1 MPDLLS
7 GRYIFEC
14 RRSGESRYACLIPKT
29 AGGIADTCRLKC
41 LFFRTFPRLKSGAVR
56 KGRRTGAAA
65 YRTFHPAGIYFE
77 RRCKMK
83 GYTCLGPKTVRESR
97 KKNTANTWCT
107 KVSFFVHR
115 RGRGRAVGGWRAQT
129 GGTQEVKHVKRQKHR
144 VKKTGCRAGA
154 LALAAALLLTM
165 LPALG
170 LTTSAAA
177 PEDIY
182 KVDAST
188 ITNWKSTTGDNTKN
202 VGRIWTDKSVFSET
216 IKLPFGTEPTIE
228 KAENEDFLVML
239 SALSS
244 TAEING
250 ETTSTVPMDI
260 VLVLDRSGS
269 MADDLET
276 YSYTVAH
283 QNGTQISDVE
293 RDRAR
298 FLKVGDQYIE
308 VTVERDG
315 WPGNRQYS
323 ISYTLN
329 GEKKYL
335 HQNVSG
341 DTPISETLYRR
352 NAVSTGVS
360 KMQALKTAV
369 NGFIDATAE
378 ANKDLDASKQHQ
390 VAIVSFA
397 DRATTRNDLTLCTTG
412 DNVDALKRTISE
424 LRADGS
430 TGADYAMTEAQ
441 EVLKGSRAG
450 ENKEVKK
457 VVIFFTDG
465 EPNHYSGFDSDVAN
479 AAIDTAKDLKD
490 AGTTVYT
497 VGVFENANPS
507 DTTNRFN
514 AYMHGVSSNY
524 PKATSY
530 TNLGD
535 RAMNEDGS
543 EPQYYKAAD
552 NADSLNSIFQ
562 EIASEINK
570 QEATSPTQVTEGAAP
585 DQSGYVTF
593 TDRLGDYMQVSDFK
607 AIVFADQ
614 KFEQKA
620 ETVSGNTV
628 TYTFEGAVSGNTLYP
643 DGNMNDI
650 VITVERAGK
659 DDLKT
664 GDLVTVKVPAN
675 MLPLR
680 RYDVDVTTINGN
692 TSVTTK
698 ITDAYPIRIT
708 YGVQMK
714 DGVQDKLAKPDEE
727 MKAYISENKADD
739 GSVRFYAN
747 AYSDSEYKVYSQFQP
762 NTLNSFYYFQ
772 EDTTLY
778 TDEACTI
785 PATNF
790 DVNQTYYYQRPY
802 YTTGGEK
809 LNNTIEI
816 EANSPLLTEG
826 LDKEWLSMEGGVLH
840 AVKGKPRRSSL
851 MKHAL
856 NKPIDGNLTDTAS
869 YVTKP
874 DWGDDEDGK
883 VEVGLGNNGYRA
895 VDLPGAL
902 SVTKTVT
909 AEEGIT
915 APAEDFEF
923 TVTFTGTG
931 DVALDGEYLAE
942 VKKGDVSVNTDKVT
956 IENNKATFTL
966 KDGQTKYIYGLPAGA
981 KYEVVE
987 TDPSPASEV
996 GFNED
1001 KKLTTGAE
1009 GTIQTGQTAAA
1020 SFTNNYT
1027 VEELELA
1034 GLGGTKTLDGRT
1046 FRDGDIFRFKI
1057 APPKD
1062 AAAADITPLPTDSEV
1077 EVLGNGNN
1085 TGKTKA
1091 EFNFGKITFTKPGV
1105 YTYTI
1110 TEELPNTTTGE
1121 YPLLP
1126 GITYDSTIYRLTLTV
1141 ADESSHLAL
1150 KEVKVEKADR
1160 SADTL
1165 AWTEVYKGTTLPAAS
1180 ELAFTNTFSEST
1192 QSLVINGQ
1200 KTLNGER
1207 ELSDYPDAEQFG
1219 YKLTAGGSRTL
1230 GTNGDFTEDT
1240 NQPMPDKSSWSDKY
1254 QAFVYRNTRDT
1265 GIITTAHIPFT
1276 TDDAGK
1282 EFQYY
1287 VTELQPT
1294 VTGDYN
1300 GKALVGAEKNGN
1312 DEWVYKGVTFDK
1324 EPEKVIIKVETV
1336 VNGEGETVIQ
1346 ASFTSGGDEAH
1357 RLSFVNSYNA
1367 EGTFAMTG
1375 TKKITGR
1382 TFNGKESL
1390 TFKVEAEDG
1399 VPLPDQVENGE
1410 ITVTPDEGTSEY
1422 TIDFGEIDFT
1432 SADMAGANR
1441 NGENNTHKTLYKDFT
1456 YTITEQ
1462 DEDGS
1467 GMKYDTTPK
1476 TVTIRVTDDGYG
1488 NLTAAYAPDT
1498 AAPVWNN
1505 EYTTSEAGYAGVQI
1519 TKTLTGRNMK
1529 YGEFTFKVEPL
1540 NGAPEPKKTTVTNN
1554 AAANGAACTPVT
1566 LLNDL
1571 KFTLA
1576 DAGKEYTYKI
1586 TEENGGQKING
1597 ITYDSAVYEVEI
1609 AVSDKG
1615 DGTLN
1620 VETTVDG
1627 VAYVHGASNPL
1638 EFENTYKANEVV
1650 VGDDEVAVTVKKTLT
1665 GRDWTDEDS
1674 FTFKLEANDDNTK
1687 AALEND
1693 TVVFGTDTAATD
1705 VETEIRK
1712 DTQDL
1717 TSKFGA
1723 ITFKE
1728 VGVYQFKVTEN
1739 QPTDDN
1745 AVLDG
1750 VQNKGVTYDASV
1762 KEFTVEVTDSGSGQ
1776 LSAKVQVKGS
1786 SAKGNVEGEVAF
1798 EFTNAY
1804 APNPTS
1810 VTPVGTKR
1818 VETAP
1823 EYAESAPMKEFS
1835 FGVYSDADCTKQVAS
1850 GKNSKTSGEIV
1861 FTPISVTAATAGTTY
1876 YVKEIPSSYGGIS
1889 YDENVYKIIVKA
1901 TDDGKG
1907 NLTATIEYPSGTE
1920 LTFTNTY
1927 TVNPD
1932 GVTVQL
1938 NAKKVLVD
1946 DTHSGDEKL
1955 ELEAGQFQF
1964 AIVDEDGNVIATA
1977 GNNEDGSINFPAF
1990 GFGVTTKQYAE
2001 LYAAAKNAVEPPVPT
2016 ASPEP
2021 TATPEATATP
2031 GPTAVPEATEA
2042 PEVTETPE
2050 ATETPAPTEAPEST
2064 EPQPE
2069 ATPEATD
2076 APAEPPAEPSAP
2088 ETFADETVSAENMAF
2103 APFTIETMADEFET
2117 PEAETD
2123 LTEEAQTSAAA
2134 QAAIDELNKLWGDHT
2149 YTIKETTSLTD
2160 GYTCDAPNGLQV
2172 VINLGDDGEGNLR
2185 VNSITYKDKDGNKLS
2200 SGEVATFT
2208 NTYKAADGTM
2218 DLTAE
2223 KLITGREFKDGEQF
2237 TFELTAVDGAPMPAD
2252 YPAGGVTISAVQG
2265 EKKAAVNFGTVT
2277 YTTPGTYTYKVTEKL
2292 GGTTV
2297 DGLTYDKTERTI
2309 TVTVT
2314 DQDANGAVTGELKA
2328 VQQNVPQFV
2337 NTYAAKPAILPND
2350 WLHATKYLT
2359 GRDLKAGEFEFEVVD
2374 QNGSR
2379 ISWGCNDENG
2389 SVVFEEIADKEGKT
2403 SPFTRVG
2410 EYVLTVREIKGNL
2423 SGVTYDD
2430 TAYTVIVEVSDPGD
2444 GQLVASVKGDTG
2456 KDIKFNNTWVETEKP
2471 TEPLTPT
2478 ATPVPPPTTP
2488 QTGDS
2493 SNPALWLALLCGSA
2507 AIVAALALSLKR
2519 RSRRSHCK

>member
-1 MPDLLS
+1 
-7 GRYIFEC
+7 
-14 RRSGESRYACLIPKT
+14 
-29 AGGIADTCRLKC
+29 
-41 LFFRTFPRLKSGAVR
+41 
-56 KGRRTGAAA
+56 
-65 YRTFHPAGIYFE
+65 
-77 RRCKMK
+77 MK
-83 GYTCLGPKTVRESR
+83 GYTCLGPKTVRENR

-144 VKKTGCRAGA
+144 SKKTGCRVGA

-170 LTTSAAA
+170 LTTSAAE
-177 PEDIY
+177 PEDY
-182 KVDAST
+182 VVDAST
-188 ITNWKSTTGDNTKN
+188 IINWESTTGDNTKN
-202 VGRIWTDKSVFSET
+202 VGRIWTDKSVFSDT
-216 IKLPFGTEPTIE
+216 VTLPFGTEPTIE

-250 ETTSTVPMDI
+250 ETTSTVPLDI
-260 VLVLDRSGS
+260 VLVLDTSGS
-269 MADDLET
+269 MDDDLET
-276 YSYTVAH
+276 YTYTERFSSNAKIQEVYNNGRNLYVKVDDEYYPVRVRENGVFRKTYSLSYRK
-283 QNGTQISDVE
+283 NGENVNLLPEEEVDGSTQI
-293 RDRAR
+293 
-298 FLKVGDQYIE
+298 G
-308 VTVERDG
+308 TVL
-315 WPGNRQYS
+315 YS
-323 ISYTLN
+323 RTTAS
-329 GEKKYL
+329 
-335 HQNVSG
+335 
-341 DTPISETLYRR
+341 
-352 NAVSTGVS
+352 STS

-412 DNVDALKRTISE
+412 DNVDALKSTISR
-424 LRADGS
+424 LNANGS
-430 TGADYAMTEAQ
+430 TGADYAMAKAQ
-441 EVLKGSRAG
+441 EVLEGSRAD
-450 ENKEVKK
+450 EDEKVKK

-479 AAIDTAKDLKD
+479 DAIEYAGALKKG
-490 AGTTVYT
+490 GTTVYT

-524 PKATSY
+524 PNATSY

-543 EPQYYKAAD
+543 ETQYYKAAD

-570 QEATSPTQVTEGAAP
+570 QEATSPTQVTEGAANE
-585 DQSGYVTF
+585 SGYVTF

-614 KFEQKA
+614 EFEQKT
-620 ETVSGNTV
+620 ETESGNTV
-628 TYTFEGAVSGNTLYP
+628 TYTFEGEVSGNTLYP
-643 DGNMNDI
+643 DGNMHDI

-692 TSVTTK
+692 TSVTTQ
-698 ITDAYPIRIT
+698 ITDAYPIRIA

-727 MKAYISENKADD
+727 MLAYISKNKADD

-747 AYSDSEYKVYSQFQP
+747 AYTGGAYQVQSQFEP

-778 TDEACTI
+778 TNEACTI

-790 DVNQTYYYQRPY
+790 DKNQTYYYQRPY

-826 LDKEWLSMEGGVLH
+826 LEKEWLSMEGGVLH

-851 MKHAL
+851 MQYDLDKTT
-856 NKPIDGNLTDTAS
+856 NETGTAA
-869 YVTKP
+869 YVVEP
-874 DWGDDEDGK
+874 NWGDDTDGW

-915 APAEDFEF
+915 APDKDFEF

-931 DVALDGEYLAE
+931 DVELDGEYLAE
-942 VKKGDVSVNTDKVT
+942 VKEGDVSENTDKVT
-956 IENNKATFTL
+956 IKDNKATFTL
-966 KDGQTKYIYGLPAGA
+966 KDGQTKYIYGLPDGVN
-981 KYEVVE
+981 YEVVE

-1077 EVLGNGNN
+1077 EVLGNGDN

-1207 ELSDYPDAEQFG
+1207 ELSDYPDVEQFG

-1240 NQPMPDKSSWSDKY
+1240 NQPMPGASSWSDKY
-1254 QAFVYRNTRDT
+1254 KAFVYRNTRDT

-1294 VTGDYN
+1294 DTGDYD
-1300 GKALVGAEKNGN
+1300 GEPLAGAEKNGN
-1312 DEWVYKGVTFDK
+1312 GEWVYKGVTFDK
-1324 EPEKVIIKVETV
+1324 ETETVTIKVETV

-1382 TFNGKESL
+1382 TFNGTESL

-1399 VPLPDQVENGE
+1399 APLPDQVENGE
-1410 ITVTPDEGTSEY
+1410 ITVTPDKGTSEY

-1462 DEDGS
+1462 GTDENGID
-1467 GMKYDTTPK
+1467 YDTTPK

-1488 NLTAAYAPDT
+1488 NLTATYLKDGKPVTDG
-1498 AAPVWNN
+1498 PVWNN
-1505 EYTTSEAGYAGVQI
+1505 VYTTSEAGYAGVQI
-1519 TKTLTGRNMK
+1519 TKTLTGRDMK
-1529 YGEFTFKVEPL
+1529 YGEFTFKVEPQ
-1540 NGAPEPKKTTVTNN
+1540 GDAPKPKKTTVTNN
-1554 AAANGAACTPVT
+1554 AAANGVACTPVT

-1571 KFTLA
+1571 KFKLA

-1620 VETTVDG
+1620 VQTTVTKDN
-1627 VAYVHGASNPL
+1627 VAYTGTSL
-1638 EFENTYKANEVV
+1638 TFENTYKADEVV

-1665 GRDWTDEDS
+1665 GRDWTDDDS

-1687 AALEND
+1687 AALGND
-1693 TVVFGTDTAATD
+1693 TVVFGTDKAATD
-1705 VETEIRK
+1705 VETEIKK
-1712 DTQDL
+1712 DTKDL
-1717 TSKFGA
+1717 TSNFGA
-1723 ITFKE
+1723 ITFNK
-1728 VGVYQFKVTEN
+1728 VGTYQFKVTEN

-1745 AVLDG
+1745 ADLEG
-1750 VQNKGVTYDASV
+1750 VQHEGVTYDASV
-1762 KEFTVEVTDSGSGQ
+1762 KTFTVIVTDSGSGQ
-1776 LSAKVQVKGS
+1776 LSAKVQVAGS
-1786 SAKGNVEGEVAF
+1786 SAKSNVEGEVAF

-1810 VTPVGTKR
+1810 VTPVGTKL

-1850 GKNSKTSGEIV
+1850 GKNSETSGEIV
-1861 FTPISVTAATAGTTY
+1861 FTPISVTAATADTTY

-1889 YDENVYKIIVKA
+1889 YDENVYEIIVKA

-1907 NLTATIEYPSGTE
+1907 NLTATIEYPNGGTE

-1990 GFGVTTKQYAE
+1990 GFGVTTEQYAE

-2031 GPTAVPEATEA
+2031 GPTAVPEATEV

-2050 ATETPAPTEAPEST
+2050 APETPAATEAPEST
-2064 EPQPE
+2064 ESKPE

-2076 APAEPPAEPSAP
+2076 APAEPTAEPSAP

-2117 PEAETD
+2117 PAAETD

-2149 YTIKETTSLTD
+2149 YTIKETTSLSD

-2277 YTTPGTYTYKVTEKL
+2277 YTAPGTYTYKVTEKL

-2337 NTYAAKPAILPND
+2337 NTYAAKPATLPND

-2471 TEPLTPT
+2471 TEPPTPT
-2478 ATPVPPPTTP
+2478 ATPVPSPTTP

-2493 SNPALWLALLCGSA
+2493 SSPALWLSLLCGSA

>member
-1 MPDLLS
+1 M
-7 GRYIFEC
+7 
-14 RRSGESRYACLIPKT
+14 
-29 AGGIADTCRLKC
+29 
-41 LFFRTFPRLKSGAVR
+41 
-56 KGRRTGAAA
+56 
-65 YRTFHPAGIYFE
+65 
-77 RRCKMK
+77 
-83 GYTCLGPKTVRESR
+83 
-97 KKNTANTWCT
+97 
-107 KVSFFVHR
+107 
-115 RGRGRAVGGWRAQT
+115 
-129 GGTQEVKHVKRQKHR
+129 KRQKHR
-144 VKKTGCRAGA
+144 LKKTGYRAGA

-182 KVDAST
+182 KVDDST
-188 ITNWKSTTGDNTKN
+188 ITNWVSTTGDNTRN
-202 VGRIWTDKSVFSET
+202 VGRIWTDKSVFTET
-216 IKLPFGTEPTIE
+216 VTLPGGNAPTIE
-228 KAENEDFLVML
+228 KGTNEDFLVML

-260 VLVLDRSGS
+260 VLVLDTSGS
-269 MADDLET
+269 MADELEPT
-276 YSYTVAH
+276 YVYSEAFSSN
-283 QNGTQISDVE
+283 QQIQRLAFNGGNALYVKE
-293 RDRAR
+293 
-298 FLKVGDQYIE
+298 GDQYIE
-308 VTVERDG
+308 VKFEASLIGLFD
-315 WPGNRQYS
+315 WEYS
-323 ISYTLN
+323 LSYELN
-329 GEKKYL
+329 GQTVVL
-335 HQNVSG
+335 HDKVSG
-341 DTPISETLYRR
+341 NTPIGQTLYSYEQ
-352 NAVSTGVS
+352 VTLT
-360 KMQALKTAV
+360 KMQALKNAV

-390 VAIVSFA
+390 VSIVTFA
-397 DRATTRNDLTLCTTG
+397 RGAEIKNNLMLCTTG
-412 DNVDALKRTISE
+412 TNVDALKRTVNS
-424 LRADGS
+424 LRAN
-430 TGADYAMTEAQ
+430 GATYADSGMEEAKNALNSAR
-441 EVLKGSRAG
+441 EGA
-450 ENKEVKK
+450 KK
-457 VVIFFTDG
+457 AVIFFTDG
-465 EPNHYSGFDSDVAN
+465 EPNHQSGFDRDVAN

-524 PKATSY
+524 PAATAYNS
-530 TNLGD
+530 LGE
-535 RAMNEDGS
+535 RAKDKEGNAT
-543 EPQYYKAAD
+543 QYYKVAD
-552 NADSLNSIFQ
+552 DADKLNSIFQ
-562 EIASEINK
+562 EISKELSH
-570 QEATSPTQVTEGAAP
+570 QEATSPTQVTEGAANE
-585 DQSGYVTF
+585 SGYVTF

-614 KFEQKA
+614 MFEQKSKT
-620 ETVSGNTV
+620 ENGNTV
-628 TYTFEGAVSGNTLYP
+628 TYTFSGEGGGNAVYP
-643 DGNMNDI
+643 NGNMSDI
-650 VITVERAGK
+650 HITVVRADK

-664 GDLVTVKVPAN
+664 GDLVTVEVPAN

-680 RYDVDVTTINGN
+680 SYVVNVKSDQDGNETVETTIE
-692 TSVTTK
+692 
-698 ITDAYPIRIT
+698 DAFPIRIA
-708 YGVQMK
+708 YGVKMK

-747 AYSDSEYKVYSQFQP
+747 AYTGGAYQVQSQFEP

-778 TDEACTI
+778 TNEACTT
-785 PATNF
+785 PAIDF
-790 DVNQTYYYQRPY
+790 DENQKYYYQRPY
-802 YTTGGEK
+802 YTTDGKK

-826 LDKEWLSMEGGVLH
+826 LDKEWLSTEGGELH
-840 AVKGKPRRSSL
+840 AVKGAPRRSSL
-851 MKHAL
+851 MRYDLDKTT
-856 NKPIDGNLTDTAS
+856 NKTGTAA
-869 YVTKP
+869 YVVEP
-874 DWGDDEDGK
+874 NWGDDTDGL

-923 TVTFTGTG
+923 TVTFTGTS
-931 DVALDGEYLAE
+931 DVEVPDGEYLAE
-942 VKKGDVSVNTDKVT
+942 VKEGDKQVNTTAVQIT
-956 IENNKATFTL
+956 GNTATFTL
-966 KDGQTKYIYGLPAGA
+966 KDGQTKYIYGLPDGVN
-981 KYEVVE
+981 YEVVE

-1009 GTIQTGQTAAA
+1009 GTIRTGQIAAA

-1034 GLGGTKTLDGRT
+1034 DLVGTKTLDGRT

-1077 EVLGNGNN
+1077 EVLGNGDN
-1085 TGKTKA
+1085 TGETAA

-1165 AWTEVYKGTTLPAAS
+1165 VWTEVYKGTTLPAAS

-1240 NQPMPDKSSWSDKY
+1240 NQPMPDKNSWSDKY

-1294 VTGDYN
+1294 DTGDYN
-1300 GKALVGAEKNGN
+1300 GKPLTGAVKNSNG
-1312 DEWVYKGVTFDK
+1312 EWVYKGVTFDK
-1324 EPEKVIIKVETV
+1324 ETETVTIKVETV
-1336 VNGEGETVIQ
+1336 VNGEGKTVIQ

-1375 TKKITGR
+1375 TKNIEGR
-1382 TFNGKESL
+1382 TFDGKESL

-1410 ITVTPDEGTSEY
+1410 ITVTPDKGTSEY

-1462 DEDGS
+1462 GEDGS

-1488 NLTAAYAPDT
+1488 NLTATYLKDGKPVTDG
-1498 AAPVWNN
+1498 PVWNN
-1505 EYTTSEAGYAGVQI
+1505 VYTTSEAGYAGVQI
-1519 TKTLTGRNMK
+1519 TKTLTGRDMK

-1554 AAANGAACTPVT
+1554 AAKNGVACTPVT

-1615 DGTLN
+1615 NGTLN
-1620 VETTVDG
+1620 VQTTVTKDN
-1627 VAYVHGASNPL
+1627 VAYTGTSL
-1638 EFENTYKANEVV
+1638 TFENTYKADEVV

-1665 GRDWTDEDS
+1665 GRDWTDDDS

-1687 AALEND
+1687 AALGND
-1693 TVVFGTDTAATD
+1693 TVVFGTDKAATD

-1745 AVLDG
+1745 AVLEG
-1750 VQNKGVTYDASV
+1750 VQHEGVTYDASV
-1762 KEFTVEVTDSGSGQ
+1762 KEFTVIVTDSGSGQ

-1861 FTPISVTAATAGTTY
+1861 FTPISVTAATADTTY
-1876 YVKEIPSSYGGIS
+1876 YVKEIPSNYGGIS

-1907 NLTATIEYPSGTE
+1907 NLTAAIEYPSGTK

-2031 GPTAVPEATEA
+2031 GPTAEPEATEV

-2050 ATETPAPTEAPEST
+2050 APETPASTEAPEST
-2064 EPQPE
+2064 ESKPE

-2076 APAEPPAEPSAP
+2076 APAEPTAEPSAP

-2117 PEAETD
+2117 PAAGTD
-2123 LTEEAQTSAAA
+2123 LTEGAQTSADA

-2185 VNSITYKDKDGNKLS
+2185 VNSITYKDKDGNELS

-2277 YTTPGTYTYKVTEKL
+2277 YTAPGTYTYKVTEKL

-2314 DQDANGAVTGELKA
+2314 DQDANGAVTGKLKA

-2337 NTYAAKPAILPND
+2337 NTYAAKPATLPND

-2471 TEPLTPT
+2471 TEPPTPT

-2493 SNPALWLALLCGSA
+2493 SNLALWLSLLCGSA

-2519 RSRRSHCK
+2519 RSRRGHCK

>member
-1 MPDLLS
+1 
-7 GRYIFEC
+7 
-14 RRSGESRYACLIPKT
+14 
-29 AGGIADTCRLKC
+29 
-41 LFFRTFPRLKSGAVR
+41 
-56 KGRRTGAAA
+56 
-65 YRTFHPAGIYFE
+65 
-77 RRCKMK
+77 MK

-97 KKNTANTWCT
+97 KKNTANTWCA

-129 GGTQEVKHVKRQKHR
+129 DGTQEVKHVKRQKHR
-144 VKKTGCRAGA
+144 LKKTGCRVGA

-177 PEDIY
+177 PEDY
-182 KVDAST
+182 VVDAST
-188 ITNWKSTTGDNTKN
+188 ITNWESTTGDNTKN
-202 VGRIWTDKSVFSET
+202 VGRIWTDKSVFSDT
-216 IKLPFGTEPTIE
+216 VTLPGGKEPEIE
-228 KAENEDFLVML
+228 KGADEDFLVML

-283 QNGTQISDVE
+283 PSGTQISDVE
-293 RDRAR
+293 RDKAR

-315 WPGNRQYS
+315 WPSNRQYS

-341 DTPISETLYRR
+341 DTSISETLYRR

-360 KMQALKTAV
+360 KMEALKTAV

-378 ANKDLDASKQHQ
+378 ANRGLDASKQHQ
-390 VAIVSFA
+390 VAVVSFSSN
-397 DRATTRNDLTLCTTG
+397 DRLDYDLALCTDTNAG
-412 DNVDALKRTISE
+412 DIKQTVNN
-424 LRADGS
+424 LRANGGTQADDG
-430 TGADYAMTEAQ
+430 MERAQ
-441 EVLKGSRAG
+441 TVLKS
-450 ENKEVKK
+450 NKAREGAKK
-457 VVIFFTDG
+457 AVIFFTDG
-465 EPNHYSGFDSDVAN
+465 EPGDYGFSNSVAN
-479 AAIDTAKDLKD
+479 AAIGTAKELKA
-490 AGTTVYT
+490 AGTTIYSI
-497 VGVFENANPS
+497 GVFSGADVS
-507 DTTNRFN
+507 ITDDTFN

-524 PKATSY
+524 PNATAYNS
-530 TNLGD
+530 LGE
-535 RAMNEDGS
+535 RATDKEGNAT
-543 EPQYYKAAD
+543 QYYKVAD
-552 NADSLNSIFQ
+552 DADKLNSIFQ
-562 EIASEINK
+562 EISKELSH

-593 TDRLGDYMQVSDFK
+593 TDQLGDYMQVSDFK

-614 KFEQKA
+614 MFEQKSKT
-620 ETVSGNTV
+620 ENGNTV
-628 TYTFEGAVSGNTLYP
+628 TYTFEGAVNGNTLYP

-698 ITDAYPIRIT
+698 ITDAYPIRIA

-727 MKAYISENKADD
+727 MKAYISKNKADD

-790 DVNQTYYYQRPY
+790 DENQTYYYQRPY
-802 YTTGGEK
+802 YTTDGKK

-826 LDKEWLSMEGGVLH
+826 LDKEWLSEEGGELH
-840 AVKGKPRRSSL
+840 AVKGAPRRSSL
-851 MKHAL
+851 MQYDLDKTT
-856 NKPIDGNLTDTAS
+856 NETGTAA
-869 YVTKP
+869 YVVEP
-874 DWGDDEDGK
+874 NWGDDTDGL

-923 TVTFTGTG
+923 TVTFTGTS
-931 DVALDGEYLAE
+931 DVEVPDGEYLAE
-942 VKKGDVSVNTDKVT
+942 VKKGDVSENTDKVT
-956 IENNKATFTL
+956 IKENKATFTL

-987 TDPSPASEV
+987 TDPSPSSEV

-1009 GTIQTGQTAAA
+1009 GTIRTGQIAAA

-1165 AWTEVYKGTTLPAAS
+1165 VWTEVYKGTTLPAAS

-1219 YKLTAGGSRTL
+1219 YKLTAGGSRAL
-1230 GTNGDFTEDT
+1230 GTNGDFTKDT
-1240 NQPMPDKSSWSDKY
+1240 NQPMPDASSWSDKY
-1254 QAFVYRNTRDT
+1254 KAFVYRNTRDT

-1294 VTGDYN
+1294 DTGDYN
-1300 GKALVGAEKNGN
+1300 GKLLPGAEKNSNG
-1312 DEWVYKGVTFDK
+1312 ELVYKGVTFDK

-1346 ASFTSGGDEAH
+1346 ASFTSGGDAAH

-1375 TKKITGR
+1375 TKNITGR
-1382 TFNGKESL
+1382 TFNGEESL
-1390 TFKVEAEDG
+1390 TFKVEAQNNA
-1399 VPLPDQVENGE
+1399 PLPSNVVDGE
-1410 ITVTPDEGTSEY
+1410 ITVTPGEGVSAY
-1422 TIDFGEIDFT
+1422 TIDFGRIAFT
-1432 SADMAGANR
+1432 SADMAGAKR
-1441 NGENNTHKTLYKDFT
+1441 NGEDNTHKTLYKDFT
-1456 YTITEQ
+1456 YTITEK
-1462 DEDGS
+1462 DTDAD

-1476 TVTIRVTDDGYG
+1476 TVTVRVTDDGYG
-1488 NLTAAYAPDT
+1488 KLTAAYLKDGKPVTDG
-1498 AAPVWNN
+1498 PVWNN
-1505 EYTTSEAGYAGVQI
+1505 VYTTSEAGYAGVQI

-1540 NGAPEPKKTTVTNN
+1540 NGAPEPKKTTVKNN
-1554 AAANGAACTPVT
+1554 AAVNGAACTPVT

-1571 KFTLA
+1571 KFKLA

-1597 ITYDSAVYEVEI
+1597 ITYDSAVYEVKI

-1620 VETTVDG
+1620 VETTVDD
-1627 VAYVHGASNPL
+1627 VAYVHGTSDPL
-1638 EFENTYKANEVV
+1638 AFENTYKADEVV
-1650 VGDDEVAVTVKKTLT
+1650 VGDDEVAVTVKKTLD
-1665 GRDWTDEDS
+1665 GRDWTDDDS
-1674 FTFKLEANDDNTK
+1674 FTFKLEANDKNTET
-1687 AALEND
+1687 ALGND
-1693 TVVFGTDTAATD
+1693 TVVFGTDTAATN
-1705 VETEIRK
+1705 VETEIKK
-1712 DTQDL
+1712 DTKDL
-1717 TSKFGA
+1717 TSNFGA
-1723 ITFKE
+1723 ITFNK
-1728 VGVYQFKVTEN
+1728 VGTYQFKVTEN

-1745 AVLDG
+1745 ADLEG

-1762 KEFTVEVTDSGSGQ
+1762 KEFTVIVTDSGSGQ
-1776 LSAKVQVKGS
+1776 LSAKVLVKGS
-1786 SAKGNVEGEVAF
+1786 SAKGNVEGKVEFVF
-1798 EFTNAY
+1798 ENKY

-1810 VTPVGTKR
+1810 VTPVGTKL
-1818 VETAP
+1818 VKTAP

-1835 FGVYSDADCTKQVAS
+1835 FGVYSDADRTKQVAS

-1901 TDDGKG
+1901 EDDGKG
-1907 NLTATIEYPSGTE
+1907 NLTATIEYPNDTQ

-1990 GFGVTTKQYAE
+1990 GFGVTTEQYAE

-2031 GPTAVPEATEA
+2031 GPTAVPEATEV

-2064 EPQPE
+2064 ESKPE

-2076 APAEPPAEPSAP
+2076 APAEPTAEPSAP

-2117 PEAETD
+2117 PAAGTD
-2123 LTEEAQTSAAA
+2123 LTEGAQTSADA

-2149 YTIKETTSLTD
+2149 YTIKETTSLSD

-2185 VNSITYKDKDGNKLS
+2185 VNSITYKDKDGNELS

-2277 YTTPGTYTYKVTEKL
+2277 YTAPGTYTYKVTEKL

-2337 NTYAAKPAILPND
+2337 NTYAAKPATLPND

-2471 TEPLTPT
+2471 TEPPTPT
-2478 ATPVPPPTTP
+2478 ATPVPSPTTP

-2493 SNPALWLALLCGSA
+2493 SNPALWLSLLCGSA

-2519 RSRRSHCK
+2519 RSRRGHCK

>member
-1 MPDLLS
+1 M
-7 GRYIFEC
+7 
-14 RRSGESRYACLIPKT
+14 
-29 AGGIADTCRLKC
+29 
-41 LFFRTFPRLKSGAVR
+41 
-56 KGRRTGAAA
+56 
-65 YRTFHPAGIYFE
+65 
-77 RRCKMK
+77 
-83 GYTCLGPKTVRESR
+83 
-97 KKNTANTWCT
+97 
-107 KVSFFVHR
+107 
-115 RGRGRAVGGWRAQT
+115 
-129 GGTQEVKHVKRQKHR
+129 KRQKHR
-144 VKKTGCRAGA
+144 SKKTGCRVGA

-177 PEDIY
+177 PEDY
-182 KVDAST
+182 VVDAST
-188 ITNWKSTTGDNTKN
+188 ITNWVSTTGDNTKN
-202 VGRIWTDKSVFSET
+202 VGRIWTDKSVFSDT
-216 IKLPFGTEPTIE
+216 VTLPGG
-228 KAENEDFLVML
+228 KAPKITKADDEDFLVML

-250 ETTSTVPMDI
+250 ETTSTVPLDI
-260 VLVLDRSGS
+260 VLVLDTSGS
-269 MADDLET
+269 MGDAFGDT
-276 YSYTVAH
+276 YSYSLRFSADTQVEDIWYRRDNLYVKVNDEYIKVSVSYDWGDRTYTVSYSV
-283 QNGTQISDVE
+283 NGRTEYLVENADGNTQIGKELYSYQ
-293 RDRAR
+293 R
-298 FLKVGDQYIE
+298 
-308 VTVERDG
+308 VT
-315 WPGNRQYS
+315 
-323 ISYTLN
+323 
-329 GEKKYL
+329 
-335 HQNVSG
+335 
-341 DTPISETLYRR
+341 
-352 NAVSTGVS
+352 
-360 KMQALKTAV
+360 KMTALKNAV

-1254 QAFVYRNTRDT
+1254 KAFVYRNTRDT

-1294 VTGDYN
+1294 DTGDYN
-1300 GKALVGAEKNGN
+1300 GKLLPGAEKNSNG
-1312 DEWVYKGVTFDK
+1312 ELVYKGVTFDK

-1336 VNGEGETVIQ
+1336 VNGEGKTVIQ

-1375 TKKITGR
+1375 TKNIEGR
-1382 TFNGKESL
+1382 TFDGKEEF
-1390 TFKVEAEDG
+1390 TFTVKA
-1399 VPLPDQVENGE
+1399 ENGAPMPAGADQDGN
-1410 ITVTPDEGTSEY
+1410 ITIQPAAGGKTSK
-1422 TIDFGEIDFT
+1422 IDFGKISFT
-1432 SADMAGANR
+1432 SSDMKDAKRQESKDKPGHF
-1441 NGENNTHKTLYKDFT
+1441 EYYKDFT

-1462 DEDGS
+1462 GTDEN
-1467 GMKYDTTPK
+1467 GMDYDTTPK

-1488 NLTAAYAPDT
+1488 NLTATYLKDGKPVTDG
-1498 AAPVWNN
+1498 PVWNN
-1505 EYTTSEAGYAGVQI
+1505 VYTTSEAGYAGVQI
-1519 TKTLTGRNMK
+1519 TKTLTGRDMK

-1554 AAANGAACTPVT
+1554 AAKNGVACTPVT

-1615 DGTLN
+1615 NGTLN
-1620 VETTVDG
+1620 VQTTVTKDN
-1627 VAYVHGASNPL
+1627 VAYTGTSL
-1638 EFENTYKANEVV
+1638 TFENTYKADEVV
-1650 VGDDEVAVTVKKTLT
+1650 VGDDKVAVTVKKTLT
-1665 GRDWTDEDS
+1665 GRDWTDDDS

-1687 AALEND
+1687 AALGND
-1693 TVVFGTDTAATD
+1693 TVVFGTDKAATD
-1705 VETEIRK
+1705 VETEIKK
-1712 DTQDL
+1712 DTKDL
-1717 TSKFGA
+1717 TSNFGA
-1723 ITFKE
+1723 ITFNK
-1728 VGVYQFKVTEN
+1728 VGTYQFKVTEN

-1750 VQNKGVTYDASV
+1750 VQHEGVTYDASV
-1762 KEFTVEVTDSGSGQ
+1762 KEFTVEVTDPGNGQ
-1776 LSAKVQVKGS
+1776 LSAKVQVAGS
-1786 SAKGNVEGEVAF
+1786 SAKGNVEGKVEFVF
-1798 EFTNAY
+1798 ENKY

-1810 VTPVGTKR
+1810 VTPVGTKL

-1835 FGVYSDADCTKQVAS
+1835 FGVYRDAACTDQVVS
-1850 GKNSKTSGEIV
+1850 GKNNEKGEIEFNSIPV
-1861 FTPISVTAATAGTTY
+1861 EAATAGTTY
-1876 YVKEIPSSYGGIS
+1876 YVKEIPSNYGGIS

-2021 TATPEATATP
+2021 TATPEATAIP
-2031 GPTAVPEATEA
+2031 GPTAVPEATEV

-2064 EPQPE
+2064 ESKPE

-2076 APAEPPAEPSAP
+2076 APAEPTAEPSAP

-2103 APFTIETMADEFET
+2103 APFTIETMADEIET
-2117 PEAETD
+2117 PAAGTD
-2123 LTEEAQTSAAA
+2123 LTEGAQTSAAA

-2471 TEPLTPT
+2471 TEPPTPT